1 MSNAERERLLKVA
14 RLREKVA
21 NGAVTARSRQLM
33 ADFEQQLASVYSFD
47 QEEVWAE
54 SMHAAKAAADVSD
67 RAIAADFERLGIPAR
82 FRPSITCSWFGR
94 GENASKERRAE
105 LRKVAQTRIASDE
118 KLAHTEIER
127 LSSEVQIELLA
138 HGMSPVALAL
148 LEQMPRV
155 DQQMQALQVDE
166 VESML
171 KPRLPRY

>member
-1 MSNAERERLLKVA
+1 MKN
-14 RLREKVA
+14 
-21 NGAVTARSRQLM
+21 
-33 ADFEQQLASVYSFD
+33 
-47 QEEVWAE
+47 W
-54 SMHAAKAAADVSD
+54 
-67 RAIAADFERLGIPAR
+67 
-82 FRPSITCSWFGR
+82 
-94 GENASKERRAE
+94 
-105 LRKVAQTRIASDE
+105 
-118 KLAHTEIER
+118 ER